1 MKNNDKKLPL
11 WDLSDLYLSIDD
23 NSIEK
28 DIKNVSNR
36 VDRFVDLYKGNLKSL
51 PSDDF
56 YAFLKEYESIL
67 EIFGKI
73 SSYSHLKHSENLS
86 EENSIFFQTIN
97 ERLTLISTK
106 LIFVN
111 LEINKLSNAEV
122 DEKMRN
128 NKLLIKKYSYFLT
141 NLRRYKKHQMEE
153 KLEKLLV
160 EKNLTSQEAWI
171 RLFDE
176 TINEM
181 TYDFDGKTYS
191 EPEILKIINN
201 HKNSETRRRAG
212 KVFGEK
218 LGENIRLFVF
228 ITNTLAKDKA
238 IEDDWRK
245 FKTPIASRNLSNDI
259 DDEDVEN
266 LYNSVRNN
274 YYLIAH
280 RYYKLKASMLGKK
293 KLLYTDRNAP
303 LPFDDNKKYTWDEAK
318 DIVLKAYYNF
328 SPKMAEIAEMFFNS
342 NWIDAPVRAK
352 KQSGAFASP
361 TIPSI
366 HPYILLNFT
375 GTQNDVV
382 TLAHELGHGIH
393 MYLSKN
399 QNYLNYDTPLTL
411 AETASVF
418 GEQLV
423 FRYFL
428 QMETTTEGRIAIIA
442 KKIEDMINTV
452 IRQIAFLE
460 FEKTLHQERR
470 EKELTKERINE
481 IWLDTQRKSLGDI
494 FEFSEEYKYYWAYIP
509 HFIHSP
515 FYVYSY
521 SFGDCLVNTLYSQ
534 YLNTDNKKDFVNK
547 YIELLKAGGSEKY
560 TELLKQ
566 FDLNPKNEDFWEN
579 GMKLI
584 IELIDELDTLLNTVK
599 INK

>member
-1 MKNNDKKLPL
+1 MKNDSEKLPL
-11 WDLSDLYLSIDD
+11 WDLNDLYAGIDD
-23 NSIEK
+23 DNIDK
-28 DIKNVSNR
+28 DIKTAAKR
-36 VDRFVDLYKGNLKSL
+36 ADKFVESYKGNLKSL
-51 PSDDF
+51 STDDF
-56 YAFLKEYESIL
+56 YSFLKEYESIL
-67 EIFGKI
+67 ELLGKI
-73 SSYSHLKHSENLS
+73 SSYAHLKHAENLS
-86 EENSIFFQTIN
+86 EENSIFFQTIS
-97 ERLTLISTK
+97 ERLILIHTK

-111 LEINKLSNAEV
+111 LEINKLSSAEI

-160 EKNLTSQEAWI
+160 EKDLTSREAWI

-176 TINEM
+176 TIGEM
-181 TYDFDGKTYS
+181 TYDFEGKTYNES
-191 EPEILKIINN
+191 EILKIINN
-201 HKNSETRRRAG
+201 HKDSKTRRAAG
-212 KVFGEK
+212 KVFGDK
-218 LGENIRLFVF
+218 LGENIRLFAF

-245 FKTPIASRNLSNDI
+245 FKTPISSRNLSNNI

-274 YYLIAH
+274 YSVIAH
-280 RYYKLKASMLGKK
+280 RYYRLKAKMLGRE
-293 KLLYTDRNAP
+293 KLFYTDRNAP
-303 LPFDDNKKYTWDEAK
+303 LPFDNDKKYTWNEAK
-318 DIVLKAYYNF
+318 NIVLEAYDSF
-328 SPKMAEIAEMFFNS
+328 SPKMAGIAKMFFDN
-342 NWIDAPVRAK
+342 NWIDAPVRSK
-352 KQSGAFASP
+352 KRSGAFASP
-361 TIPSI
+361 TVPSI
-366 HPYILLNFT
+366 HPYILLNFS
-375 GTQNDVV
+375 GTQDDVM

-411 AETASVF
+411 AETASIF

-428 QMETTTEGRIAIIA
+428 QKETDTNGKIVIIA
-442 KKIEDMINTV
+442 QKIEDMINTV

-460 FEKTLHQERR
+460 FEKTAHQERR
-470 EKELTKERINE
+470 EKELTAERLNE
-481 IWLDTQRKSLGDI
+481 IWLDVQKKSLGDV
-494 FEFSEEYKYYWAYIP
+494 FEFGDEYKYYWAYIP

-521 SFGDCLVNTLYSQ
+521 SFGDCLVNALYSR
-534 YLNTDNKKDFVNK
+534 YMTSDNKSDFVNK
-547 YIELLKAGGSEKY
+547 YIELLKAGGSEEY

-566 FDLNPKNEDFWEN
+566 FGLNPKSDGFWED

-584 IELIDELDTLLNTVK
+584 IELIDELEALLDTTKN
-599 INK
+599 N